1 MERKSGIAAILL
13 SGMIAFGIA
22 GDIRPSSMPAVVS
35 QPEAPVYSESVV
47 SSGHSA
53 QRLFGQI
60 IRAAALPVPEINASS
75 DDSGQTTGVVA
86 NKEPVVYTK
95 EEIKEAVHTVLTE
108 EEQEKADREDPQRV
122 EQPSH
127 EAASAPVIEL
137 PASSL
142 PATSSVLSSTEE
154 SSSSRSAMAAGWH
167 TIAGKQYYSDG
178 TSYLTGWQTIRGLR
192 YYFSESGAKESLAG
206 IDVSTWQTRVD
217 WNQLKAQ
224 GIDYAMI
231 RVGFRGWGS
240 GKLTMDNRFETH
252 YQGAKAAGLK
262 VGVYFFSEAIN
273 EQEAADEAAFTIEA
287 LKNHPIDLPVVFDI
301 EDNQYRQKDL
311 SRQMRTNLCISFCS
325 AIRSAGYTPQIY
337 SFVNYFTS
345 CLDMSQL
352 LNEQLWIAHVGVPD
366 NAVTSFKYRFF
377 AWQYTQSA
385 SVNGVWTKN
394 VTTKEEVPSLVDL
407 NIWIPNGIQIRVPEP
422 AVSSETAS
430 PETGSSAD
438 VSSEA
443 SSIASALPAESMES
457 VLSDES
463 ADTSSGGSSSMVQQ
477 EADTAHS
484 EPTT

>member
-1 MERKSGIAAILL
+1 MGRKSRIAAILL
-13 SGMIAFGIA
+13 SGVIAFGIA
-22 GDIRPSSMPAVVS
+22 GDIRPSSVPAAAS
-35 QPEAPVYSESVV
+35 QQEAPVYSESAA
-47 SSGHSA
+47 SSAPSVQSVLG
-53 QRLFGQI
+53 RFV
-60 IRAAALPVPEINASS
+60 RAAAISVPEVNLSS
-75 DDSGQTTGVVA
+75 DTSGQTSNVVA
-86 NKEPVVYTK
+86 NKDPVIYTE

-108 EEQEKADREDPQRV
+108 KEQEEADLEDPQRE

-137 PASSL
+137 SASSL
-142 PATSSVLSSTEE
+142 PTPSSAFSSVEE
-154 SSSSRSAMAAGWH
+154 SSSGSAMAAGWH

-178 TSYLTGWQTIRGLR
+178 TAYLTGWQTIRGMR
-192 YYFSESGAKESLAG
+192 YYFDESGAKESLTG

-240 GKLTMDNRFETH
+240 GKLMLDNRFETH
-252 YQGAKAAGLK
+252 YKGAKAAGLK

-287 LKNHPIDLPVVFDI
+287 LKNHSIDLPVVFDI

-311 SRQMRTNLCISFCS
+311 STQMRTNLCISFCN

-337 SFVNYFTS
+337 SFVNYFTG

-352 LNEQLWIAHVGVPD
+352 LKEQLWIAHVGVPD

-394 VTTKEEVPSLVDL
+394 TTTKQEIPSRVDL
-407 NIWIPNGIQIRVPEP
+407 NIWIPKGIQIRVPEP
-422 AVSSETAS
+422 EVSSDIASQEPDFSEVSSSDISDPVSASSVEDLESAVSSEN
-430 PETGSSAD
+430 P
-438 VSSEA
+438 SSE
-443 SSIASALPAESMES
+443 I
-457 VLSDES
+457 
-463 ADTSSGGSSSMVQQ
+463 QQ
-477 EADTAHS
+477 GADTAHS
-484 EPTT
+484 EPAE